1 MNHVGAT
8 APDPL
13 DGAFS
18 AQWLTGET
26 FPALQYVVPGL
37 IPEGLSLLSAAP
49 KIGKSW
55 MVLGLGIAAATGGL
69 AFGRI
74 PVTQRPVLYLALE
87 DGQRRLQGRLETLG
101 AIPGPAGLLLMTS
114 LTCPVD
120 ETITAYLDRHAGQN
134 PLVVLDTLGKVR
146 SVYNGSNAY
155 QHDYAQMSALKK
167 LVDDHPGSS
176 LLIVHHTK
184 KGETTDF
191 LDSVSGTQ
199 GLAGA
204 ADSVLV
210 LRRGRHEGA
219 ATLSVTSRD
228 AAEREP
234 ALTLTKGTW
243 TLNGNTLEEAE
254 QAAHL
259 DQMVAGVGDDRAELI
274 ATVSR
279 YPEGLKA
286 TDLVTLLG
294 LPRSRIDTYLSRAH
308 EAGQI
313 ARLGRGR
320 YGPVRSERSVR
331 SAEDNLPESL
341 TSDTSY
347 SSLLEVLN

>member
-1 MNHVGAT
+1 MNHDGAT

-69 AFGRI
+69 AFGRL

-101 AIPGPAGLLLMTS
+101 ADPGPAGLLLMTT
-114 LTCPVD
+114 LICPVD
-120 ETITAYLDRHAGQN
+120 ETITAYLDRHAGEN

-155 QHDYAQMSALKK
+155 QHDYAQMSGLKK
-167 LVDDHPGSS
+167 LVDGHPGSS
-176 LLIVHHTK
+176 LVIVHHTK

-228 AAEREP
+228 APEREP
-234 ALTLTKGTW
+234 SLTLTKGTW
-243 TLNGNTLEEAE
+243 TLNGNSLEEAE
-254 QAAHL
+254 QAAHM
-259 DQMVAGVGDDRAELI
+259 DQVVAGLGDARAELI
-274 ATVSR
+274 ATVSQ
-279 YPEGLKA
+279 YAEGLKPA
-286 TDLVTLLG
+286 DLVTLLG
-294 LPRSRIDTYLSRAH
+294 WPRSKVDTYLKRACD
-308 EAGQI
+308 AGQI
-313 ARLGRGR
+313 EKLERGR
-320 YGPVRSERSVR
+320 YGPVRSARSVR
-331 SAEDNLPESL
+331 SADNTLPESL
-341 TSDTSY
+341 TSDASY
-347 SSLLEVLN
+347 TPLLEVIH